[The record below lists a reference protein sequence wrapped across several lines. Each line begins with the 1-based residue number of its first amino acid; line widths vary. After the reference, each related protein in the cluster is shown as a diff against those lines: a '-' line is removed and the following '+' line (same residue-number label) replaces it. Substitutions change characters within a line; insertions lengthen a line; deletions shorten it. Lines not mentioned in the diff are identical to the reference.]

1 MASIPPP
8 KPYTPPQQQL
18 AAPPLGSDGSIYGNS
33 NAIAANN
40 ANNQNSLANIG
51 KGGSRKRFKG
61 GATNLNPATIP
72 TPAPAPIPTPTPAP
86 IVVPP
91 VQVSY
96 KEAGAGSNTT
106 SANVSNSTSVGAS
119 LNANSQFD
127 ACVGSSNPACGQA
140 GGRKFKG
147 GWPNW
152 GCMSGGKRSR
162 NKRSGK
168 KSKSRRKCRK
178 TRKCRRRKR

>member
-1 MASIPPP
+1 MASISP
-8 KPYTPPQQQL
+8 KAPIYTPPQQQL
-18 AAPPLGSDGSIYGNS
+18 AAPPPGSDGSIYGNS

-40 ANNQNSLANIG
+40 ANNQNSLAQIG
-51 KGGSRKRFKG
+51 KGGSRRRFKG
-61 GATNLNPATIP
+61 GATNLNPA
-72 TPAPAPIPTPTPAP
+72 PAP

-106 SANVSNSTSVGAS
+106 SANVSNSTTVGAT

-127 ACVGSSNPACGQA
+127 ACVGSSNPACGQVA
-140 GGRKFKG
+140 GGRKIKG
-147 GWPNW
+147 GWPHW
-152 GCMSGGKRSR
+152 GCMSGGKRSG
-162 NKRSGK
+162 KRKSSKK

>member
-1 MASIPPP
+1 MV
-8 KPYTPPQQQL
+8 YTPPQQQL
-18 AAPPLGSDGSIYGNS
+18 AAPPAGSDGSIYSNS

-40 ANNQNSLANIG
+40 AQSQNNLAKIG
-51 KGGSRKRFKG
+51 KGGSRRRFKG
-61 GATNLNPATIP
+61 GATNLS
-72 TPAPAPIPTPTPAP
+72 PAPAAPAAP

-91 VQVSY
+91 VQVPY
-96 KEAGAGSNTT
+96 KEAGAGTNTT
-106 SANVSNSTSVGAS
+106 SANVSNSTMVGAA

-140 GGRKFKG
+140 GGRKIQG

-152 GCMSGGKRSR
+152 GCMSGGKR
-162 NKRSGK
+162 KRKSSK

-178 TRKCRRRKR
+178 TRKCRRTKR

>member
-1 MASIPPP
+1 MVAISPPTISSPTISSPTISSPKPYIPPP
-8 KPYTPPQQQL
+8 QQL
-18 AAPPLGSDGSIYGNS
+18 AAPPPGSNGSIYGNS

-40 ANNQNSLANIG
+40 ALAQNNLANIG
-51 KGGSRKRFKG
+51 KGGSRRRFKG
-61 GATNLNPATIP
+61 GAT
-72 TPAPAPIPTPTPAP
+72 

-91 VQVSY
+91 VQIPY
-96 KEAGAGSNTT
+96 KDPGNMTN
-106 SANVSNSTSVGAS
+106 ANVSNSTMLGAT

-127 ACVGSSNPACGQA
+127 ACVGSTNPACGQVA
-140 GGRKFKG
+140 GGRQIKG

-152 GCMSGGKRSR
+152 GCMSGGIRKRKS
-162 NKRSGK
+162 SK

>member
-1 MASIPPP
+1 MADISSQAPI
-8 KPYTPPQQQL
+8 YTPPQQQL
-18 AAPPLGSDGSIYGNS
+18 AAPPPGSDGSIYGNS

-40 ANNQNSLANIG
+40 AQAQNNLAKIG
-51 KGGSRKRFKG
+51 KGGSRRRFKG
-61 GATNLNPATIP
+61 GAT
-72 TPAPAPIPTPTPAP
+72 

-91 VQVSY
+91 VQVPY

-106 SANVSNSTSVGAS
+106 SANVSNSTTVGAT

-127 ACVGSSNPACGQA
+127 ACVGSSNPACGQVA
-140 GGRKFKG
+140 GSKKIKG
-147 GWPNW
+147 GWPHW
-152 GCMSGGKRSR
+152 GCMSGGKRKSG
-162 NKRSGK
+162 KRKSSK